1 MRRIL
6 IFIFVLGLLSGCKS
20 TADLVIGNPTPEE
33 LASGIQLLDKNTF
46 EDAISRRRIQLVDV
60 RTPEE
65 YEAGH
70 IEKATNIDFLAD
82 NLEQNIQEINKDRPV
97 FIYCR
102 SGGRSGQAAELMKKL
117 GFKKIYDLRGG
128 YLSWSEQ

>member
-1 MRRIL
+1 MRYIL
-6 IFIFVLGLLSGCKS
+6 ILLLAVGLMGSCKS
-20 TADLVIGNPTPEE
+20 ASERVIGNPTPEE

-82 NLEQNIQEINKDRPV
+82 NFEQNIQEINKDRPV

-102 SGGRSGQAAELMKKL
+102 SGGRSGQA
-117 GFKKIYDLRGG
+117 
-128 YLSWSEQ
+128 

>member
-1 MRRIL
+1 
-6 IFIFVLGLLSGCKS
+6 
-20 TADLVIGNPTPEE
+20 E

-82 NLEQNIQEINKDRPV
+82 NFEQNIQEINKDRPV